1 MQILDQRP
9 STGLAGLLDRSKTA
23 GTGLP
28 TDANRFSDL
37 LSATQGNAAA
47 PEPATKTDAAQEDA
61 ETIARMQKE
70 LDAYKRERDE
80 VVRNRTSVPPAFQIA
95 LPATAEGYT
104 PFVTPDQQA
113 LLDRITDSY
122 IGRPQRDFEKM
133 WEELDANGVGPEQ
146 LARTA
151 KYFVGPDGG
160 VVSRAVAMG
169 GGPSTKPASTAWMA
183 SAL

>member
-9 STGLAGLLDRSKTA
+9 PAGLAGLLDRSKATGA
-23 GTGLP
+23 GTQ

-37 LSATQGNAAA
+37 LSAAQGNAAA
-47 PEPATKTDAAQEDA
+47 PDTAKPGAQED

-95 LPATAEGYT
+95 LPATDQGYV

-113 LLDRITDSY
+113 LLDRITDRY
-122 IGRPQRDFEKM
+122 IGRPQQDFEKM
-133 WEELDANGVGPEQ
+133 WEELDANGVGPQQ

-151 KYFVGPDGG
+151 KYFVGPDGD

-169 GGPSTKPASTAWMA
+169 GGPSTKPTSTAWMA